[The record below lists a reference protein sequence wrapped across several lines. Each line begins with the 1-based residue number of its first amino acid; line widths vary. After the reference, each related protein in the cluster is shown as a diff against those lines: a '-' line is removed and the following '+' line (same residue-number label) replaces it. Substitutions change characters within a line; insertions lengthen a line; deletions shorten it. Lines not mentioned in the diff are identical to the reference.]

1 MRIAVMEPLGVEQEK
16 FMQIAREAVGDDVEI
31 VCYDTRTTDV
41 EELGRRGRD
50 ADIIAIGNLPFPR
63 EVLEKCENV
72 KMLAVAF
79 TGLDH
84 VDLKY
89 CEERGIKVQNC
100 AGYATTAVAELTF
113 GLLLDF
119 CRNIGKC
126 DTAARNGGTKAGL
139 IGFELEG
146 RTMGIVGTG
155 AIGARVAKLAAA
167 FGMDVIA
174 YSRTPGKVAGVRYVS
189 LEELLAQADVV
200 SLHVPLTDETRGMI
214 GAEELALMKE
224 TAVLVNT
231 ARGPVVD
238 TKALA
243 DALNSSRIAGA
254 AIDVFDK
261 EPPLDADEPLI
272 NAKNTVVTPHVAF
285 ATDESMIKR
294 AEIEFRNI
302 AEFIK
307 DKR

>member
-1 MRIAVMEPLGVEQEK
+1 MRIAVMEPLGVEQGK

-113 GLLLDF
+113 GLLLDL

-214 GAEELALMKE
+214 GAEELALMKK

>member
-16 FMQIAREAVGDDVEI
+16 FMQIAREAVGNDVEI

-113 GLLLDF
+113 GLLLDL

-200 SLHVPLTDETRGMI
+200 SLHVPLTEETRGMI
-214 GAEELALMKE
+214 GAEELALMKK

-243 DALNSSRIAGA
+243 DALNSGRIAGA

-307 DKR
+307 DKC

>member
-16 FMQIAREAVGDDVEI
+16 FMQIAREAVGNDVEI

-113 GLLLDF
+113 GLLLDL

-174 YSRTPGKVAGVRYVS
+174 YSRTPGKVTGVRYVS

-214 GAEELALMKE
+214 GAEELALMKK

-243 DALNSSRIAGA
+243 DALNSGRIAGA

-272 NAKNTVVTPHVAF
+272 NAKNTAVTPHVAF

>member
-113 GLLLDF
+113 GLLLDL

>member
-113 GLLLDF
+113 GLLLDL

-243 DALNSSRIAGA
+243 DALNSGRIAGA
-254 AIDVFDK
+254 AIDVFDA

>member
-16 FMQIAREAVGDDVEI
+16 FMQIARETVGNDVEI

-84 VDLKY
+84 VDLRY

-113 GLLLDF
+113 GLLLDL
-119 CRNIGKC
+119 CRNIVKC

-214 GAEELALMKE
+214 GAEELALMKK

-243 DALNSSRIAGA
+243 DALNSGRIAGA

-294 AEIEFRNI
+294 VEIEFRNI

>member
-1 MRIAVMEPLGVEQEK
+1 MKIAVMEPLGVEQGK

-84 VDLKY
+84 VDLRY

-113 GLLLDF
+113 GLLLDL

-155 AIGARVAKLAAA
+155 AIGARVAKLADA

-214 GAEELALMKE
+214 GAEELALMKK

-243 DALNSSRIAGA
+243 DALNSGRIAGA

>member
-1 MRIAVMEPLGVEQEK
+1 MRGLRKYLTPFAPDQSGAVSVL
-16 FMQIAREAVGDDVEI
+16 
-31 VCYDTRTTDV
+31 Y
-41 EELGRRGRD
+41 ELGGIIVICDAGGCTGNVCGFDEPRWFQNKSAVFSAGLRDMDAILGRD
-50 ADIIAIGNLPFPR
+50 DRL
-63 EVLEKCENV
+63 
-72 KMLAVAF
+72 
-79 TGLDH
+79 
-84 VDLKY
+84 
-89 CEERGIKVQNC
+89 
-100 AGYATTAVAELTF
+100 
-113 GLLLDF
+113 
-119 CRNIGKC
+119 
-126 DTAARNGGTKAGL
+126 
-139 IGFELEG
+139 
-146 RTMGIVGTG
+146 
-155 AIGARVAKLAAA
+155 VAKLADA

-243 DALNSSRIAGA
+243 DALNSGRIAGA

-307 DKR
+307 DKC

>member
-16 FMQIAREAVGDDVEI
+16 FMQIAREAVGNDVEI

-113 GLLLDF
+113 GLLLDL

-155 AIGARVAKLAAA
+155 AIGTRVAKLAAA

-214 GAEELALMKE
+214 GVEELALMKE

-243 DALNSSRIAGA
+243 DALNSGRIAGA
-254 AIDVFDK
+254 AIDVFDA

>member
-1 MRIAVMEPLGVEQEK
+1 
-16 FMQIAREAVGDDVEI
+16 MQIAREAVGNDVEI

-113 GLLLDF
+113 GLLLDL

-155 AIGARVAKLAAA
+155 AIGTRVAKLAAA

-214 GAEELALMKE
+214 GVEELALMKE

-243 DALNSSRIAGA
+243 DALNSGRIAGA
-254 AIDVFDK
+254 AIDVFDA

>member
-16 FMQIAREAVGDDVEI
+16 FMQIAREAVDDDVEI
-31 VCYDTRTTDV
+31 VCSDTRTTDV

-113 GLLLDF
+113 GLLLDL

-214 GAEELALMKE
+214 GAEELALMKK